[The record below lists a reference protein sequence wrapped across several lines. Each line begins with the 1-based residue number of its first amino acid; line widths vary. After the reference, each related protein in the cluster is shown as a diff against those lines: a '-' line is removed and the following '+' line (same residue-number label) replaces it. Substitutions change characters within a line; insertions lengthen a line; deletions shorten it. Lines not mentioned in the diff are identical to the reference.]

1 MHELNAVI
9 VKVLDDLLDRAK
21 LHKDRHGK
29 VLESHDDCD
38 GLLKAYHQALDTV
51 IYLKK
56 ALMERNPTCK
66 EKVVHLFPPPNH
78 PAA

>member
-1 MHELNAVI
+1 MQKQNAVI
-9 VKVLDDLLDRAK
+9 VKVLDDLLEHAK
-21 LHKDRHGK
+21 DHKNTHGK
-29 VLESHDDCD
+29 VLESYDAGD

-56 ALMERNPTCK
+56 ALMERHPACK
-66 EKVVHLFPPPNH
+66 ENVVHLFPPQY